1 MNISL
6 SETKRELVVLGHR
19 LSLVEAALTQKE
31 SFSQALKAHRATC
44 SVIEAIVEVGHMLD
58 AGVDNLVWKEK

>member
-6 SETKRELVVLGHR
+6 SKTKRELVVLGHR
-19 LSLVEAALTQKE
+19 LSLVEASLTQTE
-31 SFSQALKAHRATC
+31 NFSQALKAHRATC

-58 AGVDNLVWKEK
+58 GGVDQLIWKEK

>member
-6 SETKRELVVLGHR
+6 SETGRELVVLGHR
-19 LSLVEAALTQKE
+19 LSLVEAALTE
-31 SFSQALKAHRATC
+31 NENFSQALNAHRATC

-58 AGVDNLVWKEK
+58 AGIYNLVWKET